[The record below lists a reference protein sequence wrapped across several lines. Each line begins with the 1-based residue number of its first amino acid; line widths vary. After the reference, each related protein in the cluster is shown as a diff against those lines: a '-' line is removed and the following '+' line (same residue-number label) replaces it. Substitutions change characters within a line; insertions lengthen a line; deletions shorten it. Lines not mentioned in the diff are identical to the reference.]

1 MRHNFRIPNTASAL
15 LSVMA
20 FAAVSGTATAG
31 AIITVDGVRD
41 GNDAYTNSFIAN
53 WTNGHFT
60 FGSVFGSGTDE
71 TTVWWEED
79 SGSFFLFIEAPLV
92 AKNMIW
98 GAGVSAAE
106 LLLYDVQN
114 VHEKSATNSDP
125 HHGPLTGIDHNKAT
139 GSEKAIFAGIKAE
152 LKDDSVMNA
161 GGILV
166 DNATSHS
173 YLHNESICDDT
184 DCFAST
190 TTMSFEFE
198 FNLNFNDFQTLID
211 DIDTYGI
218 EFHLSPERG
227 GIAST
232 SVPEPTMLALMILG
246 LFGIGFNRRKRF
258 Q

>member
-15 LSVMA
+15 LSVLA

-31 AIITVDGVRD
+31 AITVDGVRD
-41 GNDAYTNSFIAN
+41 GNDDYTNSFIAN
-53 WTNGHFT
+53 WTNEHHKH
-60 FGSVFGSGTDE
+60 GSVFDDGTDE

-79 SGSFFLFIEAPLV
+79 AGSYFLFIEAPLV

-106 LLLYDVQN
+106 LLLYDVHN
-114 VHEKSATNSDP
+114 THIESNGTP
-125 HHGPLTGIDHNKAT
+125 HHDPLTGITHHMAT
-139 GSEKAIFAGIKAE
+139 DSEKAIFAGITAK
-152 LKDDSVMNA
+152 LKDDTVMGA
-161 GGILV
+161 GGILE

-173 YLHNESICDDT
+173 YLHLLPNSTCDEV

-198 FNLNFNDFQTLID
+198 FNLDSDEFQNLID
-211 DIDTYGI
+211 DIALNGI

-227 GIAST
+227 GPAST